1 VALNLDK
8 ISITNAQLSCFK
20 LHLQQ
25 LLQVKKV
32 EEVQQLVVLNKAYSQ
47 SLCFHFV
54 LVYRA
59 FLQEIAADYQ
69 IKISLDGSFAD
80 LNSLL
85 DRAGIVSLQCQ
96 MLADLEQDAK
106 SWLSVVLAR
115 YQDCLSLV
123 PARNIARSTDAHL
136 IGYKELP
143 VAGFEEEI
151 ELAGKLLKDTV
162 EQYRDL
168 MQEW

>member
-1 VALNLDK
+1 VTLNLDK
-8 ISITNAQLSCFK
+8 ISVTNGQLNCFK

-25 LLQVKKV
+25 LLQVNNV
-32 EEVQQLVVLNKAYSQ
+32 EDVQQLVTKNKAYSQ

-59 FLQEIAADYQ
+59 FLQEMAADYQ
-69 IKISLDGSFAD
+69 IKVSIDDSFSD

-85 DRAGIVSLQCQ
+85 YRAGVVSSECQ

-115 YQDCLSLV
+115 YQDCLSFTPV
-123 PARNIARSTDAHL
+123 RSIIRTGDVHL

-143 VAGFEEEI
+143 VSAFEEEI
-151 ELAGKLLKDTV
+151 ELAGKLLKDTI

>member
-8 ISITNAQLSCFK
+8 ISVTNQQLNCFR

-25 LLQVKKV
+25 LLQVNQV
-32 EEVQQLVVLNKAYSQ
+32 DDVQHLVTLNKAYSQ

-69 IKISLDGSFAD
+69 VKISLDNSFGD
-80 LNSLL
+80 LNSQL
-85 DRAGIVSLQCQ
+85 DSAGIVSLQCQ

-106 SWLSVVLAR
+106 SWLSVALAR
-115 YQDCLSLV
+115 YQGCLSFV
-123 PARNIARSTDAHL
+123 PVRGIAHTGDAHL

-151 ELAGKLLKDTV
+151 ELAGKLLKDTI

>member
-1 VALNLDK
+1 MCSSAVLNCTCNNCCKSMKAAD
-8 ISITNAQLSCFK
+8 AQ
-20 LHLQQ
+20 HL
-25 LLQVKKV
+25 VT
-32 EEVQQLVVLNKAYSQ
+32 LNKAYSQ

-69 IKISLDGSFAD
+69 VKISLDDSFSE

-85 DRAGIVSLQCQ
+85 DSAGIVSSQCQ

-115 YQDCLSLV
+115 YRDCLAFVS
-123 PARNIARSTDAHL
+123 ARSIARAGDAHL

-143 VAGFEEEI
+143 VSGFEEEI
-151 ELAGKLLKDTV
+151 ELAGKLLKDTI
-162 EQYRDL
+162 EQYRNL

>member
-8 ISITNAQLSCFK
+8 ISVTNAQLNCFK

-25 LLQVKKV
+25 LLQVNKV
-32 EEVQQLVVLNKAYSQ
+32 EDTAQLVTPNKAYSQ

-69 IKISLDGSFAD
+69 MKISLDSSFGD

-85 DRAGIVSLQCQ
+85 DSAGIVSSQCQ
-96 MLADLEQDAK
+96 MLADLEQDAN

-115 YQDCLSLV
+115 YQDCLSFV
-123 PARNIARSTDAHL
+123 PVRSVVRNADVHL
-136 IGYKELP
+136 IGHKELP

-151 ELAGKLLKDTV
+151 ELAGTLLKDTI